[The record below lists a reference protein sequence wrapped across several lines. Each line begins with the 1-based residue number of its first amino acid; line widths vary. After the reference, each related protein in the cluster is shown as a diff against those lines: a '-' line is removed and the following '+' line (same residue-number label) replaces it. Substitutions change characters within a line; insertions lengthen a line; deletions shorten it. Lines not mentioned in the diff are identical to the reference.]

1 MRRGAVVNEDE
12 WTREAVRLHRRY
24 QTEIV
29 EAYRLCPWADRATRD
44 GRVRETVYPPGPTP
58 TRVEPSLAAID
69 SWIADPTVDVAFAIY
84 PRLGLG
90 RQAFHDFRRSR
101 ARRRHR
107 RGTSWGA
114 CRSSSRRSIPE
125 ADPDTGDPERLIP
138 FLRRT
143 PDPTLQFLR
152 ASTLDGIRT
161 GSAQGTQFLD
171 IASLDAV
178 LSGTAQPPLRERIA
192 RANLAHGG
200 AMRHRR
206 PATRASTTFAGTAT
220 RPTERS
226 QPPADSPGTS
236 GGSPAVARGMLG
248 GGHTAAHRRSQAM
261 NHPTTNRAAAELKD
275 EVKKGLELLRTSG
288 TKCA

>member
-1 MRRGAVVNEDE
+1 VLVNQDP

-29 EAYRLCPWADRATRD
+29 EAYRLCPWAERATLD
-44 GRVRETVYPPGPTP
+44 GRVREAVLLQDAIDA
-58 TRVEPSLAAID
+58 VEPSLAAID
-69 SWIADPTVDVAFAIY
+69 AWMDDPTVDVAFAIY
-84 PRLGLG
+84 PRLALG
-90 RQAFHDFRRSR
+90 REAFHDFA
-101 ARRRHR
+101 ARVRDADTPRHEL
-107 RGTSWGA
+107 GEVPFVFA
-114 CRSSSRRSIPE
+114 AFHPD

-192 RANLAHGG
+192 RANLATAERCGIG
-200 AMRHRR
+200 ALRR
-206 PATRASTTFAGTAT
+206 RLDDIRRDRDETYRALAA
-220 RPTERS
+220 
-226 QPPADSPGTS
+226 
-236 GGSPAVARGMLG
+236 G
-248 GGHTAAHRRSQAM
+248 GGPAAH
-261 NHPTTNRAAAELKD
+261 D
-275 EVKKGLELLRTSG
+275 ET
-288 TKCA
+288 

>member
-1 MRRGAVVNEDE
+1 MLVRAGCPSIASALGLDFPAVLEDE

-29 EAYRLCPWADRATRD
+29 EAYRLCPWADRATED
-44 GRVRETVYPPGPTP
+44 GRVREVVILQEGAETLEPT
-58 TRVEPSLAAID
+58 LAAID
-69 SWIADPTVDVAFAIY
+69 SWTLDPTVDVAFAIY

-90 RQAFHDFRRSR
+90 RQEFHGFAARLRDADTVRHELGSVPFVFAAFHPD
-101 ARRRHR
+101 
-107 RGTSWGA
+107 
-114 CRSSSRRSIPE
+114 

-171 IASLDAV
+171 IASLEAV

-192 RANLAHGG
+192 RANLATAERCGIG
-200 AMRHRR
+200 VLQRGLDDIRR
-206 PATRASTTFAGTAT
+206 DR
-220 RPTERS
+220 
-226 QPPADSPGTS
+226 
-236 GGSPAVARGMLG
+236 
-248 GGHTAAHRRSQAM
+248 
-261 NHPTTNRAAAELKD
+261 D
-275 EVKKGLELLRTSG
+275 ETYKGLARR
-288 TKCA
+288 A